1 MQPLRISKQDGELL
15 RKIGAGRGLSLP
27 DGALSLTHRT
37 LGGDGVQLSATI
49 NGARVRLWFDNDQ
62 WCHWITPVLVAP
74 TWDSVPPALYGALA
88 AWTCASIGEA
98 LANTHFDWIEGNTIE
113 AASIAP
119 AAAWCLC
126 VKRGGTQLEARV
138 LEAPPGWLTQLANVL
153 LPLETQHA
161 FVEPAAPPRSL
172 PVSLITGWSC
182 VDTATL
188 NKLRPGDGLI
198 LHRASQIANGDLY
211 LFLNRPLATV
221 LHCDT
226 GPYTIEVTMDE
237 FNDWLDVEPASSVT
251 HHLQCGD
258 ALIAVVAEVATIEI
272 PLAQLAALQAG
283 DILDGA
289 IRTDGLVTLKAA
301 GKPIARGMLLDIEG
315 TIAIR
320 IEHLM

>member
-1 MQPLRISKQDGELL
+1 MQPLRINKQDGELL
-15 RKIGAGRGLSLP
+15 RKIGAGRGFSLP
-27 DGALSLTHRT
+27 DSALSLTYRA
-37 LGGDGVQLSATI
+37 LGGEGIQLSASI
-49 NGARVRLWFDNDQ
+49 NGARVRLWLDADQ
-62 WCHWITPVLVAP
+62 WCRWIAPVLVAP
-74 TWDSVPPALYGALA
+74 TWDIVPPGLYGALA

-98 LANTHFDWIEGNTIE
+98 LTSTQFEWIEGNAVA
-113 AASIAP
+113 AASVALDM
-119 AAAWCLC
+119 AWCLC
-126 VKRGGTQLEARV
+126 VQRDGTKLEARV
-138 LEAPPGWLTQLANVL
+138 LEAPPGWLAQLADIL
-153 LPLETQHA
+153 PPLETRA
-161 FVEPAAPPRSL
+161 SLEPAAPPRTL
-172 PVSLITGWSC
+172 PVSLITGWSR

-188 NKLRPGDGLI
+188 KQLRPGDGLI

-237 FNDWLDVEPASSVT
+237 FNDWLDVEPAKPAT
-251 HHLQCGD
+251 NHLQYGD

-301 GKPIARGMLLDIEG
+301 GKPIARGMLLDIDG
-315 TIAIR
+315 AIAVR